1 MRPKMQVEAPTVMVS
16 PKTKAAEDPAKPD
29 SRYTDRKVQWP
40 RTAST
45 SGATVYRAYVFS
57 IRWLKLSCRKAE
69 VTSLHCTAV
78 MC

>member
-16 PKTKAAEDPAKPD
+16 PKTKAAEEPAKPD

-45 SGATVYRAYVFS
+45 SALHSCHVLTVLAFV
-57 IRWLKLSCRKAE
+57 
-69 VTSLHCTAV
+69 
-78 MC
+78 